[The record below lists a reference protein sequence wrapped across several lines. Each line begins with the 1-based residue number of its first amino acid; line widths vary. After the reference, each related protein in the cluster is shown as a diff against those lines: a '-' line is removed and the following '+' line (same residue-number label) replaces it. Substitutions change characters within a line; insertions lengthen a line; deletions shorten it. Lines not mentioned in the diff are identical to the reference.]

1 MAARTALSSG
11 GCVYF
16 TYTKVPPRN
25 STPQLMPCQKII
37 ESTPATL
44 KQRENAMKYHF
55 LPRKS
60 MFGFL
65 KNSTLLKPFFVHVAT
80 GALTRPARR
89 SRACLYA
96 GHSKNVEPVSDRTG
110 EGAPVPRGQSKYSML
125 RRLACGSAPN
135 QKSLA
140 TQTPR

>member
-11 GCVYF
+11 GWVYF

-65 KNSTLLKPFFVHVAT
+65 KNSTLLRPFFVHLGTA
-80 GALTRPARR
+80 ALGCPARHR
-89 SRACLYA
+89 RAFI
-96 GHSKNVEPVSDRTG
+96 HDRHKKIVELPRPDGRGRPSPNGQFRYSALRRPVS
-110 EGAPVPRGQSKYSML
+110 
-125 RRLACGSAPN
+125 GSAPN
-135 QKSLA
+135 QKSRV
-140 TQTPR
+140 TQTPQ

>member
-1 MAARTALSSG
+1 MAARTALSFG
-11 GCVYF
+11 GWVYF

-65 KNSTLLKPFFVHVAT
+65 KNSTLLKPFFFHVEA
-80 GALTRPARR
+80 GALTHPQKNAALRSTGRAR
-89 SRACLYA
+89 
-96 GHSKNVEPVSDRTG
+96 
-110 EGAPVPRGQSKYSML
+110 APVPGGQSKYSML
-125 RRLACGSAPN
+125 RRRVCGSAPN

-140 TQTPR
+140 TQTPP